1 MTGGRGADPEPA
13 IIELLRRL
21 WTLLY
26 TPPGTPGWQE
36 MCRRQLHEVETI
48 LDVWDEREDLDEL
61 RTLLGLN
68 SQGRGRRRKMRTA
81 VRESRMA
88 MMVAAGVDVDA
99 VAEKFRVDRRTVE
112 RAVDEWGEY
121 AERVLSRQ
129 RRRGFKLDVER
140 LADKK

>member
-1 MTGGRGADPEPA
+1 
-13 IIELLRRL
+13 
-21 WTLLY
+21 
-26 TPPGTPGWQE
+26 